1 MSDTEQAIQAALNV
15 AFAAV
20 KIVFPPGD
28 GPWPEVT
35 VEYDDTAVR
44 QAIRRAV
51 LVGRIEE
58 ASSAVRYCEAI
69 GVSKESELWLGLNM
83 RLAELEAEAQA

>member
-1 MSDTEQAIQAALNV
+1 MTDTEAAIQAALNV

-51 LVGRIEE
+51 LVGQIE
-58 ASSAVRYCEAI
+58 ALDHRHSDGCGPRVADHPRC
-69 GVSKESELWLGLNM
+69 KWCK
-83 RLAELEAEAQA
+83 RLAELEEQA

>member
-1 MSDTEQAIQAALNV
+1 MTDTEAAIQAALAQAYSLTV
-15 AFAAV
+15 HRDHDCD
-20 KIVFPPGD
+20 D
-28 GPWPEVT
+28 GCTIDHRAPLE
-35 VEYDDTAVR
+35 